1 MTERSEIIY
10 FQPELRHASP
20 MSQATKKAPRK
31 SRPPSAKRRA
41 TEAQI
46 IKAFERV
53 LRREGA
59 EHMGV
64 NSVVKEAG
72 VGKGLLYEYFGGLE
86 GLAEAW
92 VESADFV
99 PNMEDIAGEP
109 LESFS
114 QKSATEKIAQVHVN
128 YATMLKRDKLAGRLM
143 AEELLDKSQLSKPLQ
158 TIRRHIG
165 ETHEAFFTQDEE
177 FMDPDNMALIFILQA
192 ACNYLALRAQ
202 HAPNYN
208 GIDISKAEGWQMM
221 MEMVS
226 RVAELGEK

>member
-1 MTERSEIIY
+1 MSETR
-10 FQPELRHASP
+10 Q
-20 MSQATKKAPRK
+20 KRK
-31 SRPPSAKRRA
+31 PRPPSAKRRA

-59 EHMGV
+59 EQLGV
-64 NSVVKEAG
+64 NAVVKEAG

-92 VESADFV
+92 VKSADFV
-99 PNMEDIAGEP
+99 PKMDAIAGEP
-109 LESFS
+109 LATFET
-114 QKSATEKIAQVHVN
+114 KSAAERIAQVHVN
-128 YATMLKRDKLAGRLM
+128 YASMLKKDKLAGRLM
-143 AEELLDKSQLSKPLQ
+143 AEELLRNSELSKPLQ

-177 FMDPDNMALIFILQA
+177 FTDPDNMALIFVLQA

-202 HAPNYN
+202 YAPNYN
-208 GIDISKAEGWQMM
+208 GVDIRKEEGWTMM
-221 MEMVS
+221 MEMVR
-226 RVAELGEK
+226 RVAALAER